1 MPATE
6 MASMAALAK
15 AEAGG
20 AAKKGFKM
28 SYKL

>member
-6 MASMAALAK
+6 MAAMAK

-20 AAKKGFKM
+20 ASPKKGFKM